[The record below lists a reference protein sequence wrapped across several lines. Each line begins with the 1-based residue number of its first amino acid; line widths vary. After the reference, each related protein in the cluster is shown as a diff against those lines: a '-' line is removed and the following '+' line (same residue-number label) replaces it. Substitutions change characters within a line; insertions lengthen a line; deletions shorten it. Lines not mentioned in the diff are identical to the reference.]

1 MLVQAT
7 AASQGDWVRSRWSME
22 FDGRLVPSGFDACA
36 RIFHPARLDGRA
48 VSWREIAAAFGTVAH
63 ARMEFEPLARRAA
76 WDSSPAPGVFD
87 RPPSC
92 EWLPTELV
100 APAVDVL
107 RRHTATPD
115 RCRYGF
121 WVGHAGLPD
130 GWRSAP
136 ELTVPGRTYLLFT
149 GSLDD
154 AIASRTRP
162 AGTAIGGRRSGG
174 RRTAPGS
181 SARTPTCPRRTSPAR
196 RRSSATSSR
205 AISRSRRSHRRPT
218 SRIAATTSTAAGS
231 RRPARRRAELDGRR
245 PRSSRAG
252 RPADPP
258 RNDHEALSCP
268 AVGRQLGARPQN
280 ARQCRS

>member
-1 MLVQAT
+1 
-7 AASQGDWVRSRWSME
+7 ME

-115 RCRYGF
+115 RCRYGC

-154 AIASRTRP
+154 AIGVENPTGWDGYWRP
-162 AGTAIGGRRSGG
+162 ALWWPEDRAWFLGSDTDLPTTYVA
-174 RRTAPGS
+174 GS
-181 SARTPTCPRRTSPAR
+181 SALVRDLVASDLEVEEVAPETDFAHRGDDVNRGREQATGPA
-196 RRSSATSSR
+196 
-205 AISRSRRSHRRPT
+205 P
-218 SRIAATTSTAAGS
+218 G
-231 RRPARRRAELDGRR
+231 
-245 PRSSRAG
+245 
-252 RPADPP
+252 
-258 RNDHEALSCP
+258 
-268 AVGRQLGARPQN
+268 
-280 ARQCRS
+280 